1 MRFDKIRRTL
11 IGLDVEVVMVVVV
24 DLRSKRREFC
34 VVFRHS
40 PEAERAGREEKE
52 GEEIDRG
59 NRERGN
65 RERNRE

>member
-34 VVFRHS
+34 VVS
-40 PEAERAGREEKE
+40 PFARSRKSGKRGKGR
-52 GEEIDRG
+52 GRD
-59 NRERGN
+59 
-65 RERNRE
+65 